1 MAYKVLGRKAA
12 AATTA
17 EELYATPA
25 AATTAEE
32 LYATPSSSAA
42 VVSTIVVANR
52 AASAK
57 TYRIAVKPATGTT
70 LANEHYLAYDV
81 TIAANDS
88 TALTLG
94 ITLAA
99 GNVIVTYASTADLTF
114 TAFGSELAA

>member
-17 EELYATPA
+17 EELYATP
-25 AATTAEE
+25 
-32 LYATPSSSAA
+32 SSSAA
-42 VVSTIVVANR
+42 VVSSIVIANR
-52 AASAK
+52 AATAK

-81 TIAANDS
+81 SIAANDS

-99 GNVIVTYASTADLTF
+99 GNVIVTYASSADLTF

>member
-17 EELYATPA
+17 EELYATPSG
-25 AATTAEE
+25 
-32 LYATPSSSAA
+32 SSA

-52 AASAK
+52 SAASK
-57 TYRIAVKPATGTT
+57 TYRIAVKPATATT

-81 TIAANDS
+81 VIAANDS

-94 ITLAA
+94 ITLASS
-99 GNVIVTYASTADLTF
+99 NVIVTYASAADLTF
-114 TAFGSELAA
+114 TAFGSEL